1 VRPHGAFPS
10 DSPARPPS
18 SPLETATDASYTDSM
33 YCDHRVAV
41 VIPAR
46 NEEELILATL
56 RGVPGIV
63 DRIYVI
69 DDGSSDQTVV
79 AAESAEDP
87 RVTVIC
93 HEKNLGVGAAIIS
106 GYRRAFAEGADIA
119 VVVGGDNQMD
129 LAEIANFLDP
139 IVDGDA
145 DYAKGNR
152 FLEPGSVL
160 QDMPRVRLFAN
171 ALISG
176 MTKIASGYH
185 KVYDVVDGYTAL
197 SRRGY
202 ESLDWNAA
210 WKGYGYPMDF
220 LIRLNTAGVRVVD
233 VPRRAIYTPG
243 VRQSQIKGFSYA
255 CRVFPLLVRGF
266 FRRLLHKYVLRDF
279 HPLVFFY
286 LMGLALVPAGL
297 GFGLFLIF
305 QQAAGIGV
313 SGPRAILCALML
325 LAGIQGFLF
334 AISFEI
340 QLEASSTPRARR
352 NPASPDSRSNR

>member
-1 VRPHGAFPS
+1 MYR
-10 DSPARPPS
+10 
-18 SPLETATDASYTDSM
+18 DAKI
-33 YCDHRVAV
+33 AL

-46 NEEELILATL
+46 NEEALIAATL
-56 RGVPGIV
+56 RGVPSLV
-63 DRIYVI
+63 DHIYVI
-69 DDGSSDQTVV
+69 DDGSTDGT
-79 AAESAEDP
+79 AAAAAGDP
-87 RVTVIC
+87 RGTVIR
-93 HEKNLGVGAAIIS
+93 HESNEGVGAAIIT

-139 IVDGDA
+139 ILDGAA
-145 DYAKGNR
+145 DYTKGNR

-160 QDMPRVRLFAN
+160 EDMPRLRLFAN
-171 ALISG
+171 ALISA

-197 SRRGY
+197 SRRGF
-202 ESLDWNAA
+202 ESVRWEAA

-220 LIRLNTAGVRVVD
+220 LIRLNTSGARVLD

-266 FRRLLHKYVLRDF
+266 FRRLLRKYVLRDF

-286 LMGLALVPAGL
+286 LMALALVPAGL
-297 GFGLFLIF
+297 GYGLYLIY

-340 QLEASSTPRARR
+340 QLESAGGPAARR
-352 NPASPDSRSNR
+352 RVARIREGGAGQ